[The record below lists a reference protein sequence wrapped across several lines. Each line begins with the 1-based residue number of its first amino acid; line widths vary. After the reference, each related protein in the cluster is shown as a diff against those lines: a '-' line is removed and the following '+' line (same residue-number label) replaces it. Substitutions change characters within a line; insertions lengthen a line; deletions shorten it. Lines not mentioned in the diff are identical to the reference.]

1 MIFEWDAVK
10 NKINI
15 KKHGIDFNDAKLIFD
30 GLTLTVEDD
39 RFDYSEKRYIT
50 FGLLIEQVISV
61 VHTESVKKISIISA
75 RKATK
80 NEQKEYFKQVSY

>member
-61 VHTESVKKISIISA
+61 VHTESVKKIRIISA

-80 NEQKEYFKQVSY
+80 NEQKEYFKQVAY

>member
-1 MIFEWDAVK
+1 MIFEWDAAK
-10 NKINI
+10 NIIN
-15 KKHGIDFNDAKLIFD
+15 KEKHGIDFNDAKMIFE

-39 RFDYSEKRYIT
+39 RFDYPERRYIT
-50 FGLLIEQVISV
+50 FGLMFENVVSV
-61 VHTESVKKISIISA
+61 VHSESVEKIRIISA

>member
-50 FGLLIEQVISV
+50 FGLLIE
-61 VHTESVKKISIISA
+61 
-75 RKATK
+75 
-80 NEQKEYFKQVSY
+80 

>member
-1 MIFEWDAVK
+1 MIFEWDAIK

-39 RFDYSEKRYIT
+39 RFDYSKKRYIT

-61 VHTESVKKISIISA
+61 VHTESVRKIRIISA

-80 NEQKEYFKQVSY
+80 NEQKEYFKQVAY